1 MSQQPSRSKPLGRRH
16 AFAVVGSLGALAL
29 SACGGGSSSTTA
41 TTSSVA
47 TLAGLSLSVGSLS
60 PAFAS
65 GTTVYAASVGNAVG
79 GLTVSSTATDSGATI
94 QVNGSTVASG
104 SASAA
109 ISLSVGTNTVTVV
122 VTASDGSSTKTYTVV
137 VTRAAATLSSDATLS
152 ALTLSVG
159 SLSPAFA
166 ATTTSYTATVAN
178 SVSSLTVS
186 ATLAGSGSLK
196 INGSTVSSGAA
207 SGSIALAVGSNTVTV
222 VVTAADGVSTQTY
235 TLTVTRS
242 AAGSCTLT
250 ATETD
255 GPYPLYAI
263 LTNSAIVRSDIRES
277 KTGVPLTLTLTVLS
291 TGSSCAPISGAGIYI
306 WHCDKDGLYS
316 GYSTSN
322 NAGQSG
328 LTYLRG
334 IQVTDSN
341 GQVTFTTIYPGW
353 YAGRITHIHVQV
365 YLNDNLAVSA
375 TATTQL
381 AFPQTITTAVY
392 NSALYTKGQNTSV
405 TSFSADNVFS
415 DGTSTEM
422 LTLSGDLSTGYS
434 ANMTISI
441 A

>member
-1 MSQQPSRSKPLGRRH
+1 MPHHSSGSHPLGRRH
-16 AFAVVGSLGALAL
+16 AFALVGTLGALAL
-29 SACGGGSSSTTA
+29 SSCGGGSSSTA
-41 TTSSVA
+41 ATSSVA
-47 TLAGLSLSVGSLS
+47 TLAGLSLSAGSLS

-79 GLTVSSTATDSGATI
+79 SLTVSPTATDSGATI

-122 VTASDGSSTKTYTVV
+122 VTASDGSTTKTYTVV

-152 ALTLSVG
+152 ALTLSAG

-207 SGSIALAVGSNTVTV
+207 SGSIALSVGSNTVTV

-291 TGSSCAPISGAGIYI
+291 TGSNCAAISGAGIYI

>member
-1 MSQQPSRSKPLGRRH
+1 MPDHPSRSNPLGRRH
-16 AFAVVGSLGALAL
+16 AFALVGSLGALAL
-29 SACGGGSSSTTA
+29 SSCGGGGSTGA

-47 TLAGLSLSVGSLS
+47 TLAGLSLSAGSLS

-65 GTTVYAASVGNAVG
+65 ATTVYAASVGNAVSS
-79 GLTVSSTATDSGATI
+79 LTVSPTATDNGASI
-94 QVNGSTVASG
+94 QVNGSVVASG

-109 ISLSVGTNTVTVV
+109 ITLSVGTNTVTVV
-122 VTASDGSSTKTYTVV
+122 VTASDGTTTKTYTVV
-137 VTRAAATLSSDATLS
+137 VTRAAATVSSDATLS
-152 ALTLSVG
+152 ALTLSAG

-166 ATTTSYTATVAN
+166 ATTTRYTATVAN

-186 ATLAGSGSLK
+186 ATLAGSGTLK

-207 SGSIALAVGSNTVTV
+207 SGSIALSVGSNTLSV

-235 TLTVTRS
+235 TVTVTRS

-263 LTNSAIVRSDIRES
+263 LTNSAIVRKDIRES
-277 KTGVPLTLTLTVLS
+277 KTGVPLTLTLTLQS
-291 TGSSCAPISGAGIYI
+291 AGSGCTPISGAGIYI

-316 GYSTSN
+316 GYSTST

-334 IQVTDSN
+334 IQVTDNN
-341 GQVTFTTIYPGW
+341 GQVTFTTLYPGW

-381 AFPQTITTAVY
+381 AFPQDITTAVY
-392 NSALYTKGQNTSV
+392 NSSLYTKGQNTSV

-422 LTLSGDLSTGYS
+422 LTLSGDVNTGYT
-434 ANMTISI
+434 ANMTITI

>member
-1 MSQQPSRSKPLGRRH
+1 MSHHPSHANPLGRRH
-16 AFAVVGSLGALAL
+16 AFALVGTLGALAL
-29 SACGGGSSSTTA
+29 SSCGGGSSTTA

-47 TLAGLSLSVGSLS
+47 TLAGLSLSAGSLS
-60 PAFAS
+60 PSFAS
-65 GTTVYAASVGNAVG
+65 ATTVYAASVGNAVSS
-79 GLTVSSTATDSGATI
+79 LTVSPTASDSGATV
-94 QVNGSTVASG
+94 QVNGSTVSSG

-122 VTASDGSSTKTYTVV
+122 VTASDGSTTKTYTVV
-137 VTRAAATLSSDATLS
+137 VTRATATVSSDATLS

-186 ATLAGSGSLK
+186 ATLAGTGTLK
-196 INGSTVSSGAA
+196 VNGSSGAA
-207 SGSIALAVGSNTVTV
+207 SGSIALSVGSNTVTV

-235 TLTVTRS
+235 TVTVTRS

-277 KTGVPLTLTLTVLS
+277 KTGIPLTLTLTVLS
-291 TGSSCAPISGAGIYI
+291 TGSNCAPISGAGIYI

-381 AFPQTITTAVY
+381 AFPQTITAAVY

>member
-1 MSQQPSRSKPLGRRH
+1 MSDHPSHSNPLGRRH
-16 AFAVVGSLGALAL
+16 AFALVGSLGALAL
-29 SACGGGSSSTTA
+29 SSCGGGGSTGA

-47 TLAGLSLSVGSLS
+47 TLAGLSLSAGSLS

-65 GTTVYAASVGNAVG
+65 ATTVYAASVGNAVSS
-79 GLTVSSTATDSGATI
+79 LTVSPTATDNGASI
-94 QVNGSTVASG
+94 QVNGSVVASG

-109 ISLSVGTNTVTVV
+109 ITLSVGTNTVTVV
-122 VTASDGSSTKTYTVV
+122 VTASDGTTTKTYTVV
-137 VTRAAATLSSDATLS
+137 VTRAAATVSSDATLS
-152 ALTLSVG
+152 ALTLSAG

-166 ATTTSYTATVAN
+166 ATTTRYTATVAN

-186 ATLAGSGSLK
+186 ATLAGSGTLK

-207 SGSIALAVGSNTVTV
+207 SGSIALSVGSNTLSV

-235 TLTVTRS
+235 TVTVTRS

-263 LTNSAIVRSDIRES
+263 LTNSAIVRKDIRES
-277 KTGVPLTLTLTVLS
+277 KTGVPLTLTLTLQS
-291 TGSSCAPISGAGIYI
+291 AGSGCTPISGAGIYI

-316 GYSTSN
+316 GYSTST

-334 IQVTDSN
+334 IQVTDNN
-341 GQVTFTTIYPGW
+341 GQVTFTTLYPGW

-381 AFPQTITTAVY
+381 AFPQDITTAVY
-392 NSALYTKGQNTSV
+392 NSSLYTKGQNTSV

-422 LTLSGDLSTGYS
+422 LTLSGDVNTGYT
-434 ANMTISI
+434 ANMTITI

>member
-1 MSQQPSRSKPLGRRH
+1 MISGSPTAQGTH
-16 AFAVVGSLGALAL
+16 AVTVTVSDGQA
-29 SACGGGSSSTTA
+29 SATQSW
-41 TTSSVA
+41 
-47 TLAGLSLSVGSLS
+47 TLRITE
-60 PAFAS
+60 P
-65 GTTVYAASVGNAVG
+65 AVG
-79 GLTVSSTATDSGATI
+79 GPLQAGVQPQPKYIDLGESTLL
-94 QVNGSTVASG
+94 QVFAEG
-104 SASAA
+104 
-109 ISLSVGTNTVTVV
+109 GTPP
-122 VTASDGSSTKTYTVV
+122 Y
-137 VTRAAATLSSDATLS
+137 
-152 ALTLSVG
+152 
-159 SLSPAFA
+159 
-166 ATTTSYTATVAN
+166 

-196 INGSTVSSGAA
+196 INGSTTSSGAA
-207 SGSIALAVGSNTVTV
+207 SSSIALAVGSNTITV

-235 TLTVTRS
+235 TVTLTRS

-250 ATETD
+250 ATEID

-263 LTNSAIVRSDIRES
+263 LTNSAIVRSDIRET
-277 KTGVPLTLTLTVLS
+277 KTGVPLTLTLTLQS
-291 TGSSCAPISGAGIYI
+291 AGSSCAPISGAGIYI

-316 GYSTSN
+316 GYSTST

-334 IQVTDSN
+334 IQVSDSN

-422 LTLSGDLSTGYS
+422 LTLSGDISTGYS
-434 ANMTISI
+434 ANMTITI

>member
-1 MSQQPSRSKPLGRRH
+1 MPHHSSDSNPLGRRH
-16 AFAVVGSLGALAL
+16 AFALVGSLGALAL
-29 SACGGGSSSTTA
+29 SSCGGGSSTTA
-41 TTSSVA
+41 ATSSVA
-47 TLAGLSLSVGSLS
+47 TLAGLSLSAGSLS

-65 GTTVYAASVGNAVG
+65 GTTVYAASVGNAVSS
-79 GLTVSSTATDSGATI
+79 LTVSPTVTDSGATV

-109 ISLSVGTNTVTVV
+109 ISLGVGTNTVTVV
-122 VTASDGSSTKTYTVV
+122 VTASDGRTTKTYTVV

-152 ALTLSVG
+152 ALTLSAG

-166 ATTTSYTATVAN
+166 ATTSSYTATVAN

-196 INGSTVSSGAA
+196 VNGSTVSSGAA
-207 SGSIALAVGSNTVTV
+207 SGSIALSVGSNTVTV

-250 ATETD
+250 ATEID

-277 KTGVPLTLTLTVLS
+277 KTGIPLTLTLTVLS

-353 YAGRITHIHVQV
+353 YEGRITHIHVQV

-434 ANMTISI
+434 ASMTISI

>member
-1 MSQQPSRSKPLGRRH
+1 MSLHLSPSGPLARRH
-16 AFAVVGSLGALAL
+16 AFALVGSFGALAL
-29 SACGGGSSSTTA
+29 GSCGGGGSTSA

-47 TLAGLSLSVGSLS
+47 TLAGLSLSSGSLS
-60 PAFAS
+60 PSFAS
-65 GTTVYAASVGNAVG
+65 ATTVYAASVGHAVSS
-79 GLTVSSTATDSGATI
+79 LTVSPTTTDNGATV
-94 QVNGSTVASG
+94 QVNGSVVASG

-109 ISLSVGTNTVTVV
+109 ISLAVGTNTVTVV
-122 VTASDGSSTKTYTVV
+122 VTASDGSTTKTYTVV

-152 ALTLSVG
+152 ALTLSAG

-186 ATLAGSGSLK
+186 ATLAGSGMLK

-207 SGSIALAVGSNTVTV
+207 SGSIALSVGSNTVSV

-235 TLTVTRS
+235 TVTVARS

-263 LTNSAIVRSDIRES
+263 LTNSAIVRKDIRES
-277 KTGVPLTLTLTVLS
+277 KTGVPLTLTLTLQS
-291 TGSSCAPISGAGIYI
+291 AGSGCTPISGAGIYI

-316 GYSTSN
+316 GYSTST

-392 NSALYTKGQNTSV
+392 SSSLYTKGQNTSV

-415 DGTSTEM
+415 DGTSTEL
-422 LTLSGDLSTGYS
+422 LTLSGDISSGYS
-434 ANMTISI
+434 ANMTISV